1 MCNRIILRLVAF
13 GGLAA
18 FSHFV
23 SAADLT
29 GQVTLAQALALTLK
43 QNPDLAAFSWDVRSA
58 EARILQ
64 ARLWP
69 NPELGTQSEDIGFS
83 LSHPLLRA
91 QNLDECLCG
100 LLQNIKP
107 LRFIIQPCKLVFKRR
122 FALARSDVWT
132 RACKVGL

>member
-43 QNPDLAAFSWDVRSA
+43 QNPDLAAVAWDVRSA
-58 EARILQ
+58 EARSLQ
-64 ARLWP
+64 ARLWA
-69 NPELGTQSEDIGFS
+69 NPELGPQSDEIGFS
-83 LSHPLLRA
+83 A
-91 QNLDECLCG
+91 WDT
-100 LLQNIKP
+100 
-107 LRFIIQPCKLVFKRR
+107 
-122 FALARSDVWT
+122 T
-132 RACKVGL
+132 RQLGRPSSRVR

>member
-1 MCNRIILRLVAF
+1 MCNRIIIRLVAF

-43 QNPDLAAFSWDVRSA
+43 QNPELAAFSWDLRSA

-64 ARLWP
+64 ARLRP
-69 NPELGTQSEDIGFS
+69 NPEFGLQSEAFGGNKQSTGFS
-83 LSHPLLRA
+83 HSQPTLQLSQLLELAR
-91 QNLDECLCG
+91 
-100 LLQNIKP
+100 
-107 LRFIIQPCKLVFKRR
+107 KRR
-122 FALARSDVWT
+122 ARLQEATFGREIAKLDYES
-132 RACKVGL
+132 K